1 MFYLKSFL
9 SNLLDS
15 CWASKIDLFIIS
27 QVAKRYR
34 FYKPFLLTGTCGTNY
49 YKSANIIIPGS
60 CCGSVGRAVAFDTR
74 GPRFKSSHFSNIALI
89 RFLGIPHLTNYR
101 YFFMADYISRMFL
114 NARSITS
121 LLCLS
126 PMSVCP
132 CLHSCHLCLFPS
144 FSLSL
149 RMHFSESLIKAL
161 FCPLS

>member
-1 MFYLKSFL
+1 MSVCLFVCFFVQTYCIKIRSMTFLWLTTPLNWKSPSKMFYLKSFL

-74 GPRFKSSHFSNIALI
+74 GPRFKSSHRQTFISNI
-89 RFLGIPHLTNYR
+89 Y
-101 YFFMADYISRMFL
+101 
-114 NARSITS
+114 
-121 LLCLS
+121 LLS
-126 PMSVCP
+126 TVWK
-132 CLHSCHLCLFPS
+132 
-144 FSLSL
+144 
-149 RMHFSESLIKAL
+149 RQK
-161 FCPLS
+161 